1 MYLLF
6 DVDGTLTLPRKK
18 IEKKMEKL
26 LVSLKHQGHTISCV
40 SGSDLPKLKEQ
51 LGDSLDCFDYIFT
64 ENGLVSYTRTSKD
77 VPFHKQSFLN
87 CIGEEKYQVLINTI
101 LECLSK
107 INLPVKRSNFI
118 ELRDGMINVSPIG
131 RNCSQKEREQFEEY
145 DKLHCIR
152 KKLSIV
158 LKEKMEETVS
168 SMTLLKYSIGGQI
181 SIDIFPE
188 GWDKTYCLQFIPETE
203 TISFYG
209 DRIFPGGNDYEI
221 ACHPRVKP
229 FKVDNCQETYDL
241 LLKLLEGSKDIRE

>member
-1 MYLLF
+1 
-6 DVDGTLTLPRKK
+6 
-18 IEKKMEKL
+18 MEKL

-64 ENGLVSYTRTSKD
+64 ENGLVSYTGTSKDVPRTSKDVPRTSKD

-107 INLPVKRSNFI
+107 INLPVKRSNFV
-118 ELRDGMINVSPIG
+118 EMRDGMINVSPIG

-145 DKLHCIR
+145 DKLHFIR

-158 LKEKMEETVS
+158 LKEKMEETLS
-168 SMTLLKYSIGGQI
+168 SRTLLKYSIGGQI

-241 LLKLLEGSKDIRE
+241 LLKLLEETKDLRE